1 MSGVLAMGANKIMG
15 VADPTLAQDVVTKNY
30 SDTLF
35 GSTTAAATSAANA
48 STSEGNAAT
57 SETNAAA
64 SYDQFDDRFL
74 GSKSADPTLD
84 NDGDALLTGAMYWST
99 SASAMRLYDGSAWVS
114 IAPSAADQALINIV
128 GGDLVYSE
136 DLGSITEA
144 VTTGSGNSIST
155 VAAAITNIDTV
166 ATAVTNVNTVAG
178 AITNVNLAAGSI
190 SNINTVASVIS
201 DVNRYAEEYTISTTQ
216 PSSPSVGDLWMDT
229 TSNILKYYTGSAF
242 SSIISGLLSVA
253 DDATPQLAAS
263 LDAQN
268 NNILNVGTISGSNLQ
283 LDFGGLI

>member
-1 MSGVLAMGANKIMG
+1 
-15 VADPTLAQDVVTKNY
+15 VA
-30 SDTLF
+30 S
-35 GSTTAAATSAANA
+35 SSSAAASSGSATNA
-48 STSEGNAAT
+48 ATHASNAAT
-57 SETNAAA
+57 SEANAAA

-74 GSKSADPTLD
+74 GPKSSDPTVD
-84 NDGDALLTGAMYWST
+84 NDGGTLITGAIYWST
-99 SASAMRLYDGSAWVS
+99 SASTMKAYNGSAWAS
-114 IAPSAADQALINIV
+114 MAPSAVDQALINIV
-128 GGDLVYSE
+128 GGELVYTE

-144 VTTGSGNSIST
+144 VTTGSGNSIDIVGEAITNINT
-155 VAAAITNIDTV
+155 VAAAVPNVNTVVGAITNIDLTV
-166 ATAVTNVNTVAG
+166 
-178 AITNVNLAAGSI
+178 GSL
-190 SNINTVASVIS
+190 SNINTVAAAIA